1 MQAIALEEAET
12 KIRQVTKD
20 EYFKQTPKAAID
32 RKVAAIVR
40 EAEKQIKI
48 PALAEAARRSLLR
61 FYDSQYRELRRSFG
75 WQLATLS
82 AIFLLQGRT
91 LSGREI
97 KPTAAQKAQAVQTLM
112 RHGYTPPRAADAP
125 TGEDRTESRAPRAE
139 TPQANGAGSGTDG
152 TFTDGGDVY
161 EGSRLLGSPM
171 KKYMQSY
178 MRDNVKPAL
187 DRLVGQQA
195 RDPDDV
201 TGRNTLRNRAEMEVR
216 YQDHLD
222 QIGNFKAGGVKLVI
236 ASAHADCSDRCRPWQ
251 GRVYSLDGTRGTTD
265 DGRAYV
271 PLEEATDVFYTTK
284 AGKTYKNGLLGF
296 NCRHYLVEYKKGYR
310 FPKPNAEAERREYAI
325 TIEQRRLEREVR
337 KWRTVA
343 VESKDIDRERY
354 SEAKKRATAA
364 NNAYIAFSK
373 QHDRAYY
380 PSRTKL
386 I

>member
-1 MQAIALEEAET
+1 MEEAET

-20 EYFKQTPKAAID
+20 EYFKQTPKTAID
-32 RKVAAIVR
+32 RKVATIIR

-61 FYDSQYRELRRSFG
+61 FYDSQYKELRRSFG

-97 KPTAAQKAQAVQTLM
+97 KPTKAQKERAIQVLETKGIVPQGRDGEETTANSRILGNAMQK
-112 RHGYTPPRAADAP
+112 YTRD
-125 TGEDRTESRAPRAE
+125 
-139 TPQANGAGSGTDG
+139 
-152 TFTDGGDVY
+152 
-161 EGSRLLGSPM
+161 
-171 KKYMQSY
+171 Y

-216 YQDHLD
+216 YDAHME
-222 QIGNFKAGGVKLVI
+222 QIADFKERGVRLVI
-236 ASAHADCSDRCRPWQ
+236 ASTHADCSERCRPWQ
-251 GRVYSLDGTRGTTD
+251 GRVYSLDGTRGKTD

-271 PLEEATDVFYTTK
+271 PLEEATDVPYTTK

-354 SEAKKRATAA
+354 LEAKKRATAA
-364 NNAYIAFSK
+364 NNAYIEFSK